1 MNAKSFGPVKLL
13 HIGDIGSESLSL
25 VHTTSFGSLRSCR
38 KQGRKLTGGGGN
50 LESGRQNGK
59 KVSANFWPLFKKNYL
74 VFLLNDTLSYMFPHI
89 QNET

>member
-38 KQGRKLTGGGGN
+38 KQGRKLTGGGQFGEWAPKWKKSKRK
-50 LESGRQNGK
+50 LLALVQEKLSGF
-59 KVSANFWPLFKKNYL
+59 S
-74 VFLLNDTLSYMFPHI
+74 T
-89 QNET
+89 E